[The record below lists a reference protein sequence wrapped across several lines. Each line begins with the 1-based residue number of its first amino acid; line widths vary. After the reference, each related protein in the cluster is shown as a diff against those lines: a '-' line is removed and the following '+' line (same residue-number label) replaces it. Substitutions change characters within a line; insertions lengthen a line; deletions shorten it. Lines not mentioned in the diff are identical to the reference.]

1 MYYKIRSYQG
11 REELTILNWVVRK
24 RAQTG
29 EGPAGSEEVCPAGV
43 YRKLSQTEETS
54 VQKTRSRDWG
64 WVCARLLEENG
75 ELPWDFQKLE
85 GQGNHGFQFN

>member
-1 MYYKIRSYQG
+1 MYCKIRSCQS

-29 EGPAGSEEVCPAGV
+29 EGLAGSEEVCPAGV

-75 ELPWDFQKLE
+75 ELL
-85 GQGNHGFQFN
+85 